1 MFKLLQMNNL
11 ILFVAAFLLVFL
23 VPVSRSLNPRECR
36 PEAMSRCTDP
46 LKVVTDNKDLGFAT
60 SREELDRMC
69 P

>member
-1 MFKLLQMNNL
+1 MAEICFSV
-11 ILFVAAFLLVFL
+11 LFINVA
-23 VPVSRSLNPRECR
+23 VSQTPPEECA

-60 SREELDRMC
+60 SHEELQEMC

>member
-1 MFKLLQMNNL
+1 M
-11 ILFVAAFLLVFL
+11 FL